1 MNSFKSCV
9 SLLFGASLFALVASA
24 PFEDLEARVLPS
36 GHPVIDNDFLSKY
49 GLITSGYVVETAI
62 YPSGF
67 SIPTE
72 TITAL
77 PSGYSVAWNGVF
89 DPEGKTVSFFPESVL
104 EPVVLQEDTST
115 ESQPGA
121 PSNTATS
128 SAASSTASA
137 ASSSDSNGVGMLKP
151 SFGLALVAVVM
162 SLFM

>member
-1 MNSFKSCV
+1 M
-9 SLLFGASLFALVASA
+9 
-24 PFEDLEARVLPS
+24 
-36 GHPVIDNDFLSKY
+36 
-49 GLITSGYVVETAI
+49 
-62 YPSGF
+62 
-67 SIPTE
+67 
-72 TITAL
+72 
-77 PSGYSVAWNGVF
+77 AWNGVF
-89 DPEGKTVSFFPESVL
+89 DPEGETVSFFPESVL

-151 SFGLALVAVVM
+151 SFGLALVAVGM